1 MRLSLATAFQNV
13 FNPSVM
19 IWTSTECWQ
28 ASKEVIVM
36 ILPCLKR
43 YPTWIT
49 VANMSKRDRNM
60 ALAKEAVHWR
70 RQQTFNV
77 NKLPPADRVQTLENI
92 ISNLRSRQPEI
103 QRLEPV
109 ATCRSPEMILPP
121 NVLHVKAARAS
132 NQEVLL
138 RCDGLNL
145 MNLVDDPVWK
155 IDGFRPSTPSKGQPL
170 LMDCLKL
177 TEFPLQKKK

>member
-1 MRLSLATAFQNV
+1 
-13 FNPSVM
+13 M
-19 IWTSTECWQ
+19 I
-28 ASKEVIVM
+28 I
-36 ILPCLKR
+36 PCLKR
-43 YPTWIT
+43 YSTWIT

-92 ISNLRSRQPEI
+92 LSNLRSRQPEI

-109 ATCRSPEMILPP
+109 AICRSPEMILPP
-121 NVLHVKAARAS
+121 SNVVHVKAAREN

-138 RCDGLNL
+138 KCNGLNL

-155 IDGFRPSTPSKGQPL
+155 IDGFRSSTPSK
-170 LMDCLKL
+170 D
-177 TEFPLQKKK
+177 

>member
-77 NKLPPADRVQTLENI
+77 NKLPPVDRAQTLENI

-145 MNLVDDPVWK
+145 MNLVDF
-155 IDGFRPSTPSKGQPL
+155 FRG
-170 LMDCLKL
+170 D
-177 TEFPLQKKK
+177 

>member
-1 MRLSLATAFQNV
+1 
-13 FNPSVM
+13 
-19 IWTSTECWQ
+19 
-28 ASKEVIVM
+28 
-36 ILPCLKR
+36 
-43 YPTWIT
+43 
-49 VANMSKRDRNM
+49 
-60 ALAKEAVHWR
+60 
-70 RQQTFNV
+70 
-77 NKLPPADRVQTLENI
+77 
-92 ISNLRSRQPEI
+92 
-103 QRLEPV
+103 
-109 ATCRSPEMILPP
+109 MILPP

-145 MNLVDDPVWK
+145 MNLVEDPVWK